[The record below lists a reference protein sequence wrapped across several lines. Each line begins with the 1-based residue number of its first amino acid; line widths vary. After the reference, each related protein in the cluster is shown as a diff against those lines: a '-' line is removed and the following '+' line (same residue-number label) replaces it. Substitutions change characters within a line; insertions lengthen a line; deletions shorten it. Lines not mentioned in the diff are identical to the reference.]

1 MTSRSRALGPD
12 GETNPL
18 ILALAEVVRSAV
30 RRRVQ
35 LVTWAVE
42 HDVELVEPCACRH
55 RNLETGCVCNV
66 ELALGARWMRSAA
79 VRVADGRAPG
89 GPPPKRFCRLC
100 RSGEHDLDPTTP
112 IKINASDGT
121 ESGTSWVAVRVR
133 RSPKADRARAVRA
146 GGLPPGTHV
155 EQLAAAGLA

>member
-1 MTSRSRALGPD
+1 MTSRSRAIGSD
-12 GETNPL
+12 GEANPL
-18 ILALAEVVRSAV
+18 ILALAELIRSVV
-30 RRRVQ
+30 RRRTQ
-35 LVTWAVE
+35 LVIWAVE
-42 HDVELVEPCACRH
+42 HDIELVEPCACQH
-55 RNLETGCVCNV
+55 RSQESGCVCNV

-79 VRVADGRAPG
+79 VRVAEDRAP

-100 RSGEHDLDPTTP
+100 RSGEHDLEPTMP
-112 IKINASDGT
+112 IRVNASDGT